1 MKLASGILITHQSD
15 ETLAELQSQST
26 EALFT
31 IIRSEDDKGKAKEFL
46 VEHAQEAIAKAYI
59 ASESLNYL
67 VLIAP
72 KFSEIAQ
79 NRLLKIIEEPPKNK
93 HFILITQSKSALLPT
108 IQSRLP
114 VTVLHDAE
122 NEETLAL
129 DIHDLNL
136 QKVYDFTQKHKS
148 LSAVECR
155 VLVEKIALSV
165 MKSGS
170 YEVDESLLKLFSNAI
185 EVLDMG
191 SPTSFVL
198 NTLLL
203 KLLAKKRKA

>member
-1 MKLASGILITHQSD
+1 MKLASGIIITHQNE
-15 ETLAELQSQST
+15 ETLSQL
-26 EALFT
+26 EAQRSNESFT
-31 IIRSEDDKGKAKEFL
+31 IIRSQDEKGNPKEFL

-59 ASESLNYL
+59 ASEGINYL
-67 VLIAP
+67 ILIAP

-93 HFILITQSKSALLPT
+93 RFILMTESKSALLPT

-122 NEETLAL
+122 EEEVLEL
-129 DIHDLNL
+129 DIDNLNL
-136 QKVYDFTQKHKS
+136 QLAYDFTQKHKA
-148 LSAVECR
+148 LSATECR
-155 VLVEKIALSV
+155 VLVEKISLAV
-165 MKSGS
+165 MKSGK
-170 YEVDESLLKLFSNAI
+170 YEIDESLLKLFSNAI

-203 KLLAKKRKA
+203 KLLAKKRKV